1 MPKAFELWI
10 PNRKALTPLY
20 YPTWPRIPDSGLAR
34 LIAGSFLA
42 VGPLQTKYASIQ
54 VHPAF
59 LAWAVVGYHSLAGA
73 AGHFNLQIYHITPN
87 GQRQLFSTGV
97 DDTLGVGTASHPAT
111 LLEPELFAN
120 NDAIRFQV
128 KNASSTDTNN
138 IYVGLW
144 GADVQV

>member
-20 YPTWPRIPDSGLAR
+20 YPTWPRIPDNGLAR
-34 LIAGSFLA
+34 LIAGSFL
-42 VGPLQTKYASIQ
+42 
-54 VHPAF
+54 
-59 LAWAVVGYHSLAGA
+59 AVVGYHSLAGA

-97 DDTLGVGTASHPAT
+97 DDAIAVGTASHPAT
-111 LLEPELFAN
+111 LLEPELFAD

-128 KNASSTDTNN
+128 KNYSTTDNNN

>member
-20 YPTWPRIPDSGLAR
+20 YPTWPQIPDNGLAR

-59 LAWAVVGYHSLAGA
+59 LAWALVGYHSLAGA

-97 DDTLGVGTASHPAT
+97 DDAIAVGTASHPAT
-111 LLEPELFAN
+111 LLEPELFAD
-120 NDAIRFQV
+120 NDSIWFQV
-128 KNASSTDTNN
+128 KNYSTTANN
-138 IYVGLW
+138 DIYVGLW

>member
-20 YPTWPRIPDSGLAR
+20 YPTWPQIPDNGLAR

-59 LAWAVVGYHSLAGA
+59 LAWALVGYHSLAGA
-73 AGHFNLQIYHITPN
+73 AGHFNLQIYHITP
-87 GQRQLFSTGV
+87 RSEEHT
-97 DDTLGVGTASHPAT
+97 S
-111 LLEPELFAN
+111 ELQSL
-120 NDAIRFQV
+120 RH
-128 KNASSTDTNN
+128 
-138 IYVGLW
+138 L
-144 GADVQV
+144 